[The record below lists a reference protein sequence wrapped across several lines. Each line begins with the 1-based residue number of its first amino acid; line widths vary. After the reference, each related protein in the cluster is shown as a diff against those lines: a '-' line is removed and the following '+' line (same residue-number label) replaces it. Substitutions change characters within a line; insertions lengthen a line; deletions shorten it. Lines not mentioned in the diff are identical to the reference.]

1 VFFDI
6 FPARSARFAD
16 DMRFRILALLLAAS
30 GLGCSDVDSN
40 PQRQETE
47 SASAQPAREIPLS
60 LETAAAITQAYGDVL
75 RSTQTN
81 GEFLFGTSELPEP
94 KTRIRAA
101 LFRMLE
107 AVDAGTDAEFL
118 KAALLRLAFFQD
130 DVAGMTPLTATAPD
144 GRSYQEIIEAE
155 VAALAFELAQK
166 GHGAP
171 PS

>member
-1 VFFDI
+1 M
-6 FPARSARFAD
+6 S
-16 DMRFRILALLLAAS
+16 FRILALLLAAG

-40 PQRQETE
+40 APRQEAE

-60 LETAAAITQAYGDVL
+60 LETAAAITRAYGEVL
-75 RSTQTN
+75 QTTSTN

-94 KTRIRAA
+94 KARIRAA

-107 AVDAGTDAEFL
+107 AVDAGTDEEFL

-130 DVAGMTPLTATAPD
+130 GVAGMTPLTATAAD

-155 VAALAFELAQK
+155 VAALAFELAEK

-171 PS
+171 AS